1 MFDEDDLKSTRWRR
15 LRHYK
20 ARIRMWSYNVSR
32 RITTTTCVFLGVLCI
47 LLFLVVFTP
56 KLEVDLIPQK
66 ASISGNNKL
75 TASLLIEKKDAKRY
89 RRLLDDF
96 PKWMDSDPTTIISHS
111 HALQLH
117 TESGLDIHQLDSLI
131 HSKSN
136 PDWQMASV
144 TAIINLLQSDHIQRQ
159 LDSVLAQTMTPNIIW
174 VVCSTEKQASAES
187 TLLKYRRR
195 HHSVKMKVVVVESGK
210 NIDQRIAYGSS
221 WLQVA
226 QLAPSDYIWVIDNG
240 ASPGTN
246 YLQHL
251 LQLMHTDEYHSALLG
266 TSGIILPDRSV
277 DKRSS
282 SKLLCVDNPGN
293 SRSVD
298 IINDVWLLRTPWVAQ
313 IARES
318 RQAALAAPLGH
329 YISQALNKYAAIPS
343 IVIPHGESN
352 HSLLADTTIAKRSLN
367 SCQYIKEQ
375 LSHNDIWQNFLVYR
389 TSLSVSDYKQAA
401 ELAATPNTD
410 GSILFVVDG
419 PRQARALRPLFCR
432 FHVLGRIKT
441 HVVVTGESRGMTA
454 AQLRETLEKH
464 IAPCIDINILDL
476 DVDYGELRGLP
487 AGDSAPLASQVAHD
501 LSRLLSALRPRLVVN
516 VHQPSNPVFQ
526 GSSVASSVSGVTAIT
541 LPLPDVRHTLW
552 MADLP
557 MVALQN
563 WYTVNVNLVIITD
576 RRPHSLS
583 RLIRS
588 ATNAHYLGDKV
599 SLSIN
604 MEQTADKVT
613 RLIVAN
619 APWPHGPKN
628 VRHRIR
634 KGGLMPAIVESWYP
648 TNNDD
653 YAIFLEDDVEV
664 SPYFYLWVKYA
675 ILRYRYGDFSDRSD
689 LLFGISL
696 YSPRNTEMGME
707 GRRLFHPD
715 WVLNAT
721 SLDPRTPFLLQVPC
735 SWGAVY
741 FPEHWR
747 EFHEYVTA
755 RLVDLEN
762 GATLNIS
769 VPESRSNRWK
779 NSWKRYFIEMIY
791 LRGYS
796 MLYPNFQNFT
806 SFSTNHLEFGTH
818 VKHERKAIEQ
828 FLVPLMETDSIL
840 QELPRHRLPPWN
852 ELPVLDLWA
861 KLSSNEQL
869 IERGKQLHSMVSACP
884 RRDDRANNFDPQDI
898 LCPWP
903 QPDPTPEPASDLN
916 SQTDPPL
923 ETNSTISA
931 AEPLS
936 EVTEVSNVTASTTRS
951 NATIVYVT
959 VYVTEMP
966 ASPTPETPGP
976 TVPDD
981 AQEAVDADALD
992 DMSVPDDDD
1001 DDDEVE
1007 IELDDENEDMETS
1020 DMEADLE
1027 NLEKLWIEQKEKAS
1041 QEDGDKTTTPVLLW
1055 QDDDGKVSFELA
1067 DSDKDEVDDW
1077 LPENQGWPDEADELA
1092 GEGID
1097 EADKYLDQGGPKA
1110 QGPLVKGWPTPMP
1123 FPNLEK

>member
-20 ARIRMWSYNVSR
+20 AGVRMWSYSIWR
-32 RITTTTCVFLGVLCI
+32 RMTTTTRLFLGVLCAV
-47 LLFLVVFTP
+47 FLMLVFSP
-56 KLEVDLIPQK
+56 KLEVDLISQRG
-66 ASISGNNKL
+66 AVLGNKHA
-75 TASLLIEKKDAKRY
+75 ASLFFEKKESKSY
-89 RRLLDDF
+89 RKISDTF
-96 PKWMDSDPTTIISHS
+96 PKWMDSNPTIVISHS
-111 HALQLH
+111 RALQLH
-117 TESGLDIHQLDSLI
+117 TESGLDTTQLKTLI
-131 HSKSN
+131 ETKAK
-136 PDWQMASV
+136 PEWQSASV
-144 TAIINLLQSDHIQRQ
+144 TAIINLLQIDHLQRQ
-159 LDSVLAQTMTPNIIW
+159 LDTVVEQSVPPKMVWI
-174 VVCSTEKQASAES
+174 VCSTDKQASAES
-187 TLLKYRRR
+187 TVAKYRRS
-195 HHSVKMKVVVVESGK
+195 HYGIKMKVVVVESGK
-210 NIDQRIAYGSS
+210 QIDQRIAYGSS

-226 QLAPSDYIWVIDNG
+226 QFAPSDYIWVVDNG
-240 ASPGTN
+240 AVPGSG
-246 YLQHL
+246 YLKQLVQL
-251 LQLMHTDEYHSALLG
+251 LHTEEYHSALLG
-266 TSGIILPDRSV
+266 TSGIILPDRNTNRQSGNG
-277 DKRSS
+277 
-282 SKLLCVDNPGN
+282 LLCIDNPST

-298 IINDVWLLRTPWVAQ
+298 MINDVWLLRTQWIAQ

-318 RQAALAAPLGH
+318 RQEVLASPLGH

-343 IVIPHGESN
+343 IVIPRDESD
-352 HSLLADTTIAKRSLN
+352 HTLLADTMIAKRSLN

-375 LSHNDIWQNFLVYR
+375 LHHNTIWQEFLEYR
-389 TSLSVSDYKQAA
+389 TSLSVTDYQQAA
-401 ELAATPNTD
+401 ELALSPNTD

-432 FHVLGRIKT
+432 FHVLGRTKV
-441 HVVVTGESRGMTA
+441 HVVVTGESRGMAA
-454 AQLRETLEKH
+454 AQLREALGKY
-464 IAPCIDINILDL
+464 IAPCVNVNILDL

-487 AGDSAPLASQVAHD
+487 AGESAPLASQVAHD
-501 LSRLLSALRPRLVVN
+501 LARLLSALRPHLVIN
-516 VHQPSNPVFQ
+516 VHQLSNPVFQ
-526 GSSVASSVSGVTAIT
+526 GTSVASRVSGVTTIT
-541 LPLPDVRHTLW
+541 LPLDDVRHSLW

-563 WYTVNVNLVIITD
+563 WHTVAVNLVIITD

-588 ATNAHYLGDKV
+588 ASNAHYLGDKV

-619 APWPHGPKN
+619 APWPHGSKN

-648 TNNDD
+648 TSNDD

-664 SPYFYLWVKYA
+664 SPYFYLWVKYS
-675 ILRYRYGDFSDRSD
+675 ILRYRYGDPSDRSD

-762 GATLNIS
+762 GAKLNIS

-791 LRGYS
+791 LRGYT

-840 QELPRHRLPPWN
+840 QELPRHRLPAWQ

-861 KLSSNEQL
+861 KLSSNEEL
-869 IERGKQLHSMVSACP
+869 IERGKKLHAVVSSCP
-884 RRDDRANNFDPQDI
+884 RRDDKVNSFDPQDM

-903 QPDPTPEPASDLN
+903 QPEIEE
-916 SQTDPPL
+916 TD
-923 ETNSTISA
+923 
-931 AEPLS
+931 
-936 EVTEVSNVTASTTRS
+936 VS
-951 NATIVYVT
+951 NATDSTTLQNASTVYIT

-966 ASPTPETPGP
+966 TPTPEVTAPFNIDEPEPIDQGKIEE
-976 TVPDD
+976 
-981 AQEAVDADALD
+981 EATTGHEPLD
-992 DMSVPDDDD
+992 ITEEKDV
-1001 DDDEVE
+1001 DDE
-1007 IELDDENEDMETS
+1007 LEDLETS

-1027 NLEKLWIEQKEKAS
+1027 NLEKLWIEQKEQMS
-1041 QEDGDKTTTPVLLW
+1041 QDDGDKAAPPVFVW
-1055 QDDDGKVSFELA
+1055 QDDEDKESFELVDA
-1067 DSDKDEVDDW
+1067 EDDEVDQW
-1077 LPENQGWPDEADELA
+1077 LSENQEWPDELEVDEQDDL
-1092 GEGID
+1092 EVDTSID
-1097 EADKYLDQGGPKA
+1097 DNEDAIKA
-1110 QGPLVKGWPTPMP
+1110 QDPERKGWPSPVP
-1123 FPNLEK
+1123 FPNLEKR

>member
-20 ARIRMWSYNVSR
+20 ARIRMWCHYLSR
-32 RITTTTCVFLGVLCI
+32 RMTTTTWVFLGVLCV
-47 LLFLVVFTP
+47 LLLVTIFNP
-56 KLEVDLIPQK
+56 KLDVDLLPQI
-66 ASISGNNKL
+66 ASTNKL
-75 TASLLIEKKDAKRY
+75 TAFSLNEMKDNKRY
-89 RRLLDDF
+89 RRLSDGN
-96 PKWMDSDPTTIISHS
+96 PKWMDNVPTTIVSHS
-111 HALQLH
+111 HGLQQH
-117 TESGLDIHQLDSLI
+117 TESGMDVLQINSLI
-131 HSKSN
+131 QTKAHS
-136 PDWQMASV
+136 DWQTSSV
-144 TAIINLLQSDHIQRQ
+144 TAIINLFQSDPLQRQ
-159 LDSVLAQTMTPNIIW
+159 LDAVLAQTVTPNIIW
-174 VVCSTEKQASAES
+174 VVCSTEKKTTAES
-187 TLLKYRRR
+187 ILSKYRRG
-195 HHSVKMKVVVVESGK
+195 HHGVKMKVVVVENGK

-251 LQLMHTDEYHSALLG
+251 LQLMHTDEYRLALLG
-266 TSGIILPDRSV
+266 TSGIILPSRSG
-277 DKRSS
+277 DKTSS
-282 SKLLCVDNPGN
+282 TGLLCIDDPMKSRAVDM
-293 SRSVD
+293 
-298 IINDVWLLRTPWVAQ
+298 INDVWLLKTPWLAQ

-318 RQAALAAPLGH
+318 RQDALAAPLGH

-343 IVIPHGESN
+343 IVIPHDDSN
-352 HSLLADTTIAKRSLN
+352 YSLLADTTIAKRSLN
-367 SCQYIKEQ
+367 TCQYIKEQ
-375 LSHNDIWQNFLVYR
+375 LSHNTVWRNFLEYR

-401 ELAATPNTD
+401 DLASTPNTD
-410 GSILFVVDG
+410 GSVLFVVDG

-441 HVVVTGESRGMTA
+441 HVVVTGESRGLTA
-454 AQLRETLEKH
+454 GQLRGMLEKH
-464 IAPCIDINILDL
+464 IAPCVDINILDL

-487 AGDSAPLASQVAHD
+487 VGDSAPLASQVAHD
-501 LSRLLSALRPRLVVN
+501 LSRLLSALRPQLVVS
-516 VHQPSNPVFQ
+516 VHQPTNPVFQ
-526 GSSVASSVSGVTAIT
+526 GSSVASSVSGVTTIT

-563 WYTVNVNLVIITD
+563 WHTINVNLIIITD

-583 RLIRS
+583 RLVRS

-664 SPYFYLWVKYA
+664 SPYFYLWVKYS
-675 ILRYRYGDFSDRSD
+675 ILRYRYGSLSDRSD
-689 LLFGISL
+689 LLFGVSL

-721 SLDPRTPFLLQVPC
+721 SVDPRSPFLLQVPC

-747 EFHEYVTA
+747 EFHDYVTA

-762 GATLNIS
+762 GASLNIS

-791 LRGYS
+791 LRGYT
-796 MLYPNFQNFT
+796 MLYPNFENFT

-840 QELPRHRLPPWN
+840 QELPRHRLPEWN
-852 ELPVLDLWA
+852 DLPVLDLWA
-861 KLSSNEQL
+861 KLSSNKQL
-869 IERGKQLHSMVSACP
+869 IDRGKELHSIVSSCP
-884 RRDDRANNFDPQDI
+884 RRDDAANTFDPQDM

-903 QPDPTPEPASDLN
+903 KPDPTPEELFELQVQAQLNATASEHIL
-916 SQTDPPL
+916 
-923 ETNSTISA
+923 
-931 AEPLS
+931 
-936 EVTEVSNVTASTTRS
+936 NVTDVTNVAVPTTQP
-951 NATIVYVT
+951 TPDILYVT

-966 ASPTPETPGP
+966 SSTTAAIPAAATD
-976 TVPDD
+976 TVALQDTVDVDVHDKLEPLHNT
-981 AQEAVDADALD
+981 ENAVD
-992 DMSVPDDDD
+992 
-1001 DDDEVE
+1001 VE
-1007 IELDDENEDMETS
+1007 EMDDENEDMETS

-1041 QEDGDKTTTPVLLW
+1041 HKDSDITTAPVLLW
-1055 QDDDGKVSFELA
+1055 EDDGGKVTFEL
-1067 DSDKDEVDDW
+1067 SDTDMDALDDW
-1077 LPENQGWPDEADELA
+1077 LPENQGWPEDADELVV
-1092 GEGID
+1092 EGID
-1097 EADKYLDQGGPKA
+1097 DFDDKSDDQEVPKPLDPQK
-1110 QGPLVKGWPTPMP
+1110 QGWPEPQP